1 MKTSFLGPEGT
12 FTQEALG
19 SVPEDPGE
27 LVSVQTVRDCVIA
40 AQNKDTERAFVPIEN
55 SLEGSVTATL
65 DALAFD
71 APNVKI
77 IREATHSIKH
87 CLIARQ
93 DLELDQIERIVSL
106 PHAKAQCGK
115 FIRENLRSAD
125 LVAANSTA
133 EAVKIVSQSNQR
145 WAAIGTELSA
155 SVYSCNVIQ
164 KHIEDSEDNQT
175 RFVLLEHESVKT
187 EIKHDGSW
195 KTSIVC
201 GIGSD
206 HPGALLEILGQ
217 FAGRNINLTKIESR
231 PAKTG
236 LGAYVF
242 FIDIEGRESDS
253 DIQSALSELESGLSN
268 LRVLGSYPVAELV
281 SS

>member
-12 FTQEALG
+12 FTQEALA
-19 SVPEDPGE
+19 SLSEDPGE

-40 AQNKDTERAFVPIEN
+40 VQSKDTERAFVPIEN

-71 APNVKI
+71 APDVRI
-77 IREATHSIKH
+77 IREVTHPIKH
-87 CLIARQ
+87 FLIARHN
-93 DLELDQIERIVSL
+93 LKLDQIERIISL
-106 PHAKAQCGK
+106 PHAKAQCSK
-115 FIRENLRSAD
+115 FIREHLSGAD

-133 EAVKIVSQSNQR
+133 DAVRIVSQSSER
-145 WAAIGTELSA
+145 WAAVGTELSA
-155 SVYSCNVIQ
+155 SIYSCNIL
-164 KHIEDSEDNQT
+164 KKNIEDSTNNQT
-175 RFVLLEHESVKT
+175 RFVLLEHESEKT
-187 EIKHDGSW
+187 EIVENGSW

-206 HPGALLEILGQ
+206 HPGALKEILDQ
-217 FAGRNINLTKIESR
+217 FANRNINLTKIESR
-231 PAKTG
+231 PAKTS

-242 FIDIEGRESDS
+242 FIDTEGRESDP

-268 LRVLGSYPVAELV
+268 LRVLGSYPIAEIA
-281 SS
+281 S

>member
-12 FTQEALG
+12 FTQEALA
-19 SVPEDPGE
+19 SLSEDPGE

-40 AQNKDTERAFVPIEN
+40 VQNKYTERGFIPIEN

-77 IREATHSIKH
+77 IREVTHSIKH
-87 CLIARQ
+87 CLIARHN
-93 DLELDQIERIVSL
+93 LKLDQIERIVSL

-115 FIRENLRSAD
+115 FIREHLGGVD

-133 EAVKIVSQSNQR
+133 DAVRIVSQSSER
-145 WAAIGTELSA
+145 WAAVGTELSA
-155 SVYSCNVIQ
+155 SIYSCNILRSN
-164 KHIEDSEDNQT
+164 IEDSANNQT
-175 RFVLLEHESVKT
+175 RFVLLEHESVRT
-187 EIKHDGSW
+187 EIVNDGPW

-206 HPGALLEILGQ
+206 HPGALKEILDQ
-217 FAGRNINLTKIESR
+217 FASRNINLTKIESR

-242 FIDIEGRESDS
+242 FIDIEGRESDPN
-253 DIQSALSELESGLSN
+253 IRSALSELGSGLSD
-268 LRVLGSYPVAELV
+268 LRVLGSYPIAL
-281 SS
+281 